1 VARPSIRA
9 APSTDYEG
17 IDTLKVWLLRFAIVF
32 AIYFAFQGGEYST
45 YDLFRQRDREQA
57 MERMIDSLQR
67 DVDSLKT
74 LRRLIETDPAT
85 QERIAREEFGMVRE
99 KELLFRFLDPESL
112 KGKKR

>member
-1 VARPSIRA
+1 
-9 APSTDYEG
+9 
-17 IDTLKVWLLRFAIVF
+17 LKVWLLRFAIVF
-32 AIYFAFQGGEYST
+32 AIYFALQGGEYST
-45 YDLFRQRDREQA
+45 YDLFRQRDREQTL
-57 MERMIDSLQR
+57 ERMIDSLQR

-99 KELLFRFLDPESL
+99 KELLFRFLDPESM